1 MRLTL
6 IHANKRVPWWY
17 SGNRLSLLQDVFV
30 YFKISVIWTFLKVE
44 FCFTILHLTHN
55 IQSEVIERWAKESLS
70 VRIPELTMC
79 HVNTLWIHNHG
90 GFGMTTLVT
99 DAQDTIVHLRLDL
112 EIGGF
117 PAQKNGNRWP
127 PHMWTNINKVEAS
140 KHVLAHWGRGK
151 MAAIFQTTS
160 SNEFSWMKMCEY
172 RLKFHW
178 NLFLRVQLTIS
189 DNGLA
194 PTRRQVII
202 WTNDA

>member
-30 YFKISVIWTFLKVE
+30 YFKISVIWTFLKIE
-44 FCFTILHLTHN
+44 FCFTILYLTHN

-117 PAQKNGNRWP
+117 PAQKKRFGNRWP
-127 PHMWTNINKVEAS
+127 PHRWTNITKVEAS
-140 KHVLAHWGRGK
+140 KHVLTLFGK
-151 MAAIFQTTS
+151 LLILPFLLL
-160 SNEFSWMKMCEY
+160 NINLIILNN
-172 RLKFHW
+172 LKLNNRKW
-178 NLFLRVQLTIS
+178 DSTILQLTPLLS
-189 DNGLA
+189 
-194 PTRRQVII
+194 TF
-202 WTNDA
+202 